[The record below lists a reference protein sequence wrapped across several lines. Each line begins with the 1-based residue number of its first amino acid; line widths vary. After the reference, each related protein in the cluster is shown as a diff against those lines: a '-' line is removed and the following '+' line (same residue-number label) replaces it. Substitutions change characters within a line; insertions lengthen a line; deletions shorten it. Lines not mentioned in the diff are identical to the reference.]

1 MRIIVCGGRDFSDRE
16 ALFRVLDD
24 LHSTHGF
31 TLLIHGAARGTD
43 RLAGEWAEARG
54 VPCKPMAADW
64 QMHGLR
70 AGPVRN
76 REMLRTCKPEIV
88 VAFPGGNGTDHMI
101 EISMKEGVKVHLV
114 PWSDVQEKTSRAD
127 RIMAQTPKYE
137 GKI

>member
-24 LHSTHGF
+24 LHSIHAF
-31 TLLIHGAARGTD
+31 TLLVHGAARGAD

-54 VPCKPMAADW
+54 VTCKPMAADW
-64 QMHGLR
+64 QMHRLR

-76 REMLRTCKPEIV
+76 REMLQTFKPEIV
-88 VAFPGGNGTDHMI
+88 VAFPGGSGTEHMI
-101 EISMKEGVKVHLV
+101 EISRKAGVTVHVIEGY
-114 PWSDVQEKTSRAD
+114 QEKTSRAD
-127 RIMAQTPKYE
+127 RIMAQTPRYE

>member
-24 LHSTHGF
+24 LHTTHGF
-31 TLLIHGAARGTD
+31 TLLVHGAARGAD

-54 VPCKPMAADW
+54 VTCKPMAADW

-88 VAFPGGNGTDHMI
+88 VAFPGGSGTASDDAHPRHLMP
-101 EISMKEGVKVHLV
+101 SPVK
-114 PWSDVQEKTSRAD
+114 R
-127 RIMAQTPKYE
+127 
-137 GKI
+137 

>member
-31 TLLIHGAARGTD
+31 TLLVHGAARGAD

-54 VPCKPMAADW
+54 VTCKPIAADW

-88 VAFPGGNGTDHMI
+88 VAFPGGSGTEHMI
-101 EISMKEGVKVHLV
+101 EISRKAGVTVHVIEGH
-114 PWSDVQEKTSRAD
+114 QEKTSRAD
-127 RIMAQTPKYE
+127 RIMAQTPRYE